1 MKLQMFQIDNF
12 TQTLFS
18 GNPAAVCP
26 LKEWLPDA
34 QMQALALE
42 NNLSETAFFV
52 KNSEGRYKLRWFTP
66 TVEVELC
73 GHATL
78 ASAFAIWNCLGDT
91 SPTLG
96 FDTRSGL
103 LEVTEDD
110 GMIVLHF
117 PAVGSKECRQPPG
130 ALAEGLGRAPVEV
143 LTAGPEPQPS
153 SYLALYETE
162 QEIRDLAPDFRILM
176 NLGKVC
182 VNATAPGTDADF
194 VSRFFAPSFGID
206 EDPVTGSAH
215 CALTPYWAQRLGK
228 NKLHARQVSARG
240 GELFCEKLADG
251 VLIGGYAVLYM
262 EGMVNV

>member
-1 MKLQMFQIDNF
+1 MKLQMFQVDAF
-12 TQTLFS
+12 TQTLLS

-26 LKEWLPDA
+26 LEEWLPDA

-52 KNSEGRYKLRWFTP
+52 KNSEGQYKLRWFTP
-66 TVEVELC
+66 TVEVDLC
-73 GHATL
+73 GHATV
-78 ASAFAIWNCLGDT
+78 ASAFTIWNCLGDT
-91 SPTLG
+91 STALS

-103 LEVTEDD
+103 LEATEDD
-110 GMIVLHF
+110 GMIVLRF
-117 PAVGSKECRQPPG
+117 PAIGSKECQQPPV
-130 ALAEGLGRAPVEV
+130 ALAEGLGLAPVDVRTSGSEGQ
-143 LTAGPEPQPS
+143 LS
-153 SYLALYETE
+153 SYLAIYDTE
-162 QEIRDLAPDFRILM
+162 QDIRDLDPDFRILM
-176 NLGKVC
+176 SLGKVC
-182 VNATAPGTDADF
+182 VNATAPGIDADF

-228 NKLHARQVSARG
+228 SKLHAKQVSARG

-262 EGMVNV
+262 EGTANI